1 VDLCGNKFEEEL
13 DLAMEDEQIDNSP
26 PLVMEMSARDK
37 VERDGADA
45 IKIPRADVD
54 NNVDLARDRS
64 FPWRD
69 VRAISLGLVLLC
81 SFAFFY
87 NLGGPALFEPTEG
100 RNAEIAREILV
111 TRDWVTPHD
120 DFVPVLDKPIFL
132 HWLIALC
139 YKLFGVSE
147 WSARLPSALAGLG
160 SVILIY
166 LFARKF
172 LGFWEALWSSLILAS
187 CVLFYA
193 LSRIVIFDMSLNFC
207 VTLSLCS
214 FFWAAGSQNGFK
226 QKAFYMV
233 MYAAMGVATLFKG
246 PIGLFLPG
254 MVIVVYMLLARKWFL
269 LRQMRLFYGL
279 ILFLAIVAPWYIAAE
294 IRNPGYLYYFLWK
307 ENVLRFFTPDFNR
320 SQPLSYFFEVV
331 VVGFLPWTFFL
342 PYVFTAQWKKSRDD
356 TTLFLDLWAL
366 LPFLFF
372 SLSETKLSHYILP
385 IYPPLAILA
394 GETLATRLKHPPNK
408 NRWPLWFPAF
418 GLCLVF
424 CVVSVGVYW
433 PELLPH
439 PLQDAVRTALREV
452 PGFLLFA
459 LLLGTV
465 WVALST
471 SSYVTMSQSALF
483 LFCCGGF
490 GLYFLFL
497 QPIVE
502 RIALNTSSKVLA
514 EQVAPLIQ
522 PGDQLVIYDDFRSS
536 LPFYL
541 EIERPIWVV
550 SAKEDYSIMESYYVT
565 EKRPQ
570 PAAAYG
576 RALFLFEEFSE
587 VWGTS
592 NRKLLVLV
600 REKKLRRLVGQN
612 RNLPEIILRA
622 NDLVLVAN
630 R

>member
-1 VDLCGNKFEEEL
+1 MQRTPQAAGSDKRQSPHASPMPMQESEVTISASPINP
-13 DLAMEDEQIDNSP
+13 ATNSF
-26 PLVMEMSARDK
+26 SARH
-37 VERDGADA
+37 EGA
-45 IKIPRADVD
+45 
-54 NNVDLARDRS
+54 
-64 FPWRD
+64 
-69 VRAISLGLVLLC
+69 AISLALFLFCLFV
-81 SFAFFY
+81 FFY
-87 NLGGPALFEPTEG
+87 NLGGSALFEPTEG

-111 TRDWVTPHD
+111 THDWVTPHD
-120 DFVPVLDKPIFL
+120 NFVPVLDKPIFL
-132 HWLIALC
+132 HWLIAFC
-139 YKLFGVSE
+139 YRLFGVSE
-147 WSARLPSALAGLG
+147 RSARLPSALAGLG

-172 LGFWEALWSSLILAS
+172 LGLWEGLWISLILAS

-193 LSRIVIFDMSLNFC
+193 LSRIVIFDMSLNFS
-207 VTLSLCS
+207 VTLSLCCFYWGAS
-214 FFWAAGSQNGFK
+214 TGNRFK
-226 QKAFYMV
+226 KKAFYMV
-233 MYAAMGVATLFKG
+233 MYAAMGGGTLIKG
-246 PIGLFLPG
+246 PIGIFLPG

-320 SQPLSYFFEVV
+320 SQPVSYFFEVV
-331 VVGFLPWTFFL
+331 MVGFLPWTFFL

-394 GETLATRLKHPPNK
+394 GETLATRLKHSPNK

-424 CVVSVGVYW
+424 CIVSVGVYW
-433 PELLPH
+433 PELLPA
-439 PLQDAVRTALREV
+439 PLQDAIRAALREV

-490 GLYFLFL
+490 GLYFLFI
-497 QPIVE
+497 QPFVE

-514 EQVAPLIQ
+514 EQLAPLIQ

-550 SAKEDYSIMESYYVT
+550 SAKEDHSIMESYYAA
-565 EKRPQ
+565 EKHPQ
-570 PAAAYG
+570 PVAAYG
-576 RALFLFEEFSE
+576 SALFPLEEFPE

-600 REKKLRRLVGQN
+600 GEKNLRRLVGQN
-612 RNLPEIILRA
+612 RKLPEKMLRV
-622 NDLVLVAN
+622 NDFVVVSN